1 MQAKFSRIE
10 KVIGSSN
17 VSLLSEKCVLV
28 LGCGGVGSYV
38 VEALVRSNIG
48 KVILVDYDKV
58 DVSNINRQIMAYD
71 STVGEYKVDVLERRI
86 KDINSNCS
94 VLKIYDKI
102 TANNYSILFEN
113 KIDYFVDACDFV
125 EAKKCVM
132 LECSKR
138 CIPFVSSMGTGNKL
152 NPSKLDIVKLD
163 KTFNDPLAKVMRKFA
178 KDNNIK
184 NVMVLSSSEL
194 PVKLSDRTPGSLMFV
209 PASAGILIASY
220 VVREIIKKN

>member
-1 MQAKFSRIE
+1 MQAKFSRVE
-10 KVIGSSN
+10 KVIGQES
-17 VSLLSEKCVLV
+17 VSLLGEKCVLV

-38 VEALVRSNIG
+38 VEGLVRSNIG
-48 KVILVDYDKV
+48 KIILVDYDKV

-94 VLKIYDKI
+94 VVKIYDKI
-102 TANNYSILFEN
+102 TEDNYSILFNEN
-113 KIDYFVDACDFV
+113 IDFFIDACDFI
-125 EAKKCVM
+125 EAKKSVM
-132 LECSKR
+132 LECYKR
-138 CIPFVSSMGTGNKL
+138 NILFISSMGTGNKL
-152 NPSKLDIVKLD
+152 DPSKLNIVELS
-163 KTFNDPLAKVMRKFA
+163 KTFNDPLARIMRKFA

-184 NVMVLSSSEL
+184 KVMVLSSSEL

-220 VVREIIKKN
+220 VVRELIKKN